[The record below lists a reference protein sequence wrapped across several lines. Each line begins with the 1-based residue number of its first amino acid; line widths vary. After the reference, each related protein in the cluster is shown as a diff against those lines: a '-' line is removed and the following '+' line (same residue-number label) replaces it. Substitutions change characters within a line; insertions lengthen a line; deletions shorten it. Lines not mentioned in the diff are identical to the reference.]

1 MKSQQEY
8 MKNVRTIYLF
18 SQFQLNFHSMSFTS
32 DFRML
37 IPQQISTTPVRPA
50 ESINTKT
57 EVFFMRELRNTKIIA
72 VDHGYGNM
80 KTANTVT
87 TTGIKAYETE
97 PIFTGNILEYNGI
110 YYRIGEGHKEFIP
123 DKAMDEEYYLLTLM
137 AIARELNVFS
147 IREADVHLAAGLPLT
162 WIRNQREAFRS
173 YLLQNPEVRYLF
185 NGKEYHLHFVGCSLY
200 PQGYPAIVNQ
210 LGDFKGTNLLADIGN
225 GTMNILYINNKKA
238 QESRCWTEKLGVNQ
252 CMIAAKNAVL
262 DKFGVKI
269 EGSTVEQILRFGT
282 ADISAPY
289 LDCISSIARQY
300 VAELF
305 STLRKYEYNP
315 DLMRLYVVGG
325 GGCLIRNFGTYD
337 KSRVTIIDDICAT
350 AKGYE
355 WGIVIIRILV
365 LIHQS
370 MFQWIVQERIV
381 VARPLI
387 LFVGFRVHFLSL
399 SNFFPDMILVF
410 LYWLQYLLGI
420 SFDFLA
426 KGHPS

>member
-1 MKSQQEY
+1 M
-8 MKNVRTIYLF
+8 NVYNKKMQGYKKLKKLLYFTKLYPIF
-18 SQFQLNFHSMSFTS
+18 QFQLNFPSMSFS
-32 DFRML
+32 SNFRML
-37 IPQQISTTPVRPA
+37 ISQQSSTTPVQPA
-50 ESINTKT
+50 ELINTKM

-87 TTGIKAYETE
+87 PTGIKAYETE

-173 YLLQNPEVRYLF
+173 YLLQNPEVHYRF

-200 PQGYPAIVNQ
+200 PQGYPAIVNH
-210 LGDFKGTNLLADIGN
+210 LGNFKGINLLADIGN

-252 CMIAAKNAVL
+252 YMIAAKNAVL

-269 EGSTVEQILRFGT
+269 EESTVEQILRFGT

-355 WGIVIIRILV
+355 
-365 LIHQS
+365 
-370 MFQWIVQERIV
+370 
-381 VARPLI
+381 
-387 LFVGFRVHFLSL
+387 SL
-399 SNFFPDMILVF
+399 AYMSLKRR
-410 LYWLQYLLGI
+410 G
-420 SFDFLA
+420 
-426 KGHPS
+426 

>member
-1 MKSQQEY
+1 
-8 MKNVRTIYLF
+8 
-18 SQFQLNFHSMSFTS
+18 
-32 DFRML
+32 
-37 IPQQISTTPVRPA
+37 
-50 ESINTKT
+50 
-57 EVFFMRELRNTKIIA
+57 MRELRNTKIIA

-87 TTGIKAYETE
+87 PTGIKAYETE

-173 YLLQNPEVRYLF
+173 YLLQNPEVHYLF
-185 NGKEYHLHFVGCSLY
+185 N
-200 PQGYPAIVNQ
+200 Q
-210 LGDFKGTNLLADIGN
+210 LGNFKGTNLLADIGN

-269 EGSTVEQILRFGT
+269 EESTVEQILRFGT

-355 WGIVIIRILV
+355 
-365 LIHQS
+365 
-370 MFQWIVQERIV
+370 
-381 VARPLI
+381 
-387 LFVGFRVHFLSL
+387 SL
-399 SNFFPDMILVF
+399 AYMSLKRR
-410 LYWLQYLLGI
+410 G
-420 SFDFLA
+420 
-426 KGHPS
+426 